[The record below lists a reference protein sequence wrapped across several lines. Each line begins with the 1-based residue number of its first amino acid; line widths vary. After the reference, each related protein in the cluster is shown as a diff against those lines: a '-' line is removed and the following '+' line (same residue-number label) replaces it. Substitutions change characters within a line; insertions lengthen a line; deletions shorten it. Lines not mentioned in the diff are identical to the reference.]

1 MIVRSVLATSILFVF
16 FNVEAVAE
24 DNNIAKLQRL
34 FISPTASML
43 ESASLNISGG
53 GVFGVDS
60 RGSGR
65 SLFRFGI
72 GGVGELAFSQQ
83 VLFTNIFLSGTTLDT
98 KSLKILVIP
107 EFNFS
112 KSISSTFSG
121 MIQSSNWTGQA
132 SSTGGILA
140 DDALSSLRVQRA
152 GFETRFAS
160 FYFISTIKYKN
171 ATFHF
176 GPIISDFRYRNL
188 FLRYL
193 DIAPF
198 TDSKEHSIVRTG
210 GFIGFTNM
218 INSSTMMIFDV
229 TTVPRLHL
237 DARTPSIS
245 LREDMLVLWGLR
257 YFMHDF
263 ISLDTAM
270 RYYYSQTELSDIQ
283 VKIGI
288 NVNLPLIRIIKNGRI
303 VKD

>member
-1 MIVRSVLATSILFVF
+1 MIVRSVLATSILFIF

-43 ESASLNISGG
+43 ESASLNVSGG

-65 SLFRFGI
+65 SHFRLGL
-72 GGVGELAFSQQ
+72 GGVGELAISQQ
-83 VLFTNIFLSGTTLDT
+83 VLFTNIFPSGTTLDT
-98 KSLKILVIP
+98 KSLKIAVIP
-107 EFNFS
+107 NVNFG
-112 KSISSTFSG
+112 KSISMSFSG
-121 MIQSSNWTGQA
+121 LVRSSNWAGQESNRIYIA
-132 SSTGGILA
+132 A
-140 DDALSSLRVQRA
+140 DGLLSGANLRTA

-188 FLRYL
+188 SLSF
-193 DIAPF
+193 F
-198 TDSKEHSIVRTG
+198 DSNSFFDTKERSRVRTG

-218 INSSTMMIFDV
+218 VNSSTMMIFDV

-283 VKIGI
+283 VKIGL
-288 NVNLPLIRIIKNGRI
+288 NVNLPLIRILDEVRS
-303 VKD
+303 

>member
-1 MIVRSVLATSILFVF
+1 MIVRSVLATSILFIF
-16 FNVEAVAE
+16 FNVEAAAE

-43 ESASLNISGG
+43 ESASLNVSGG

-60 RGSGR
+60 RGSGT
-65 SLFRFGI
+65 SHFRLGL
-72 GGVGELAFSQQ
+72 GGVGELAISQQ
-83 VLFTNIFLSGTTLDT
+83 VLFTNIFPSGTTLDT
-98 KSLKILVIP
+98 KSLKIAVIP
-107 EFNFS
+107 NVNFG
-112 KSISSTFSG
+112 KSISMSFSG
-121 MIQSSNWTGQA
+121 LVRSSNWAGQESNRIYIA
-132 SSTGGILA
+132 A
-140 DDALSSLRVQRA
+140 DGLLSGANLRTA

-188 FLRYL
+188 SLSF
-193 DIAPF
+193 F
-198 TDSKEHSIVRTG
+198 DSNSFFDTKERSRVRTG

-218 INSSTMMIFDV
+218 VNSSTMMIFDV

-283 VKIGI
+283 VKIGL
-288 NVNLPLIRIIKNGRI
+288 NVNLPLIRILDEVRS
-303 VKD
+303 